1 MDWIKQD
8 QGQGNKFGD
17 CCQSLDKR
25 WKFKVMGKVALE
37 RDGKLSF
44 EHVEEPGIRLKT
56 SREQLV

>member
-1 MDWIKQD
+1 MDWIKQG

-25 WKFKVMGKVALE
+25 RKFKVMGKVALE
-37 RDGKLSF
+37 QDGKLDFGSAR
-44 EHVEEPGIRLKT
+44 VIRLKT